1 METVIL
7 TFIGEDKPG
16 IIERIAKVIFL
27 HNGSWQD
34 SQFSHMAGQF
44 AGFAKITVPQKHT
57 DALLSDLREL
67 SGLLVKVTQDDAVE
81 SGEAKTA
88 KLNIIGNDR
97 PGIVQEVSQ
106 ILAQLHVN
114 VIEFKTFCES
124 APNWG
129 SPVFKAQIRVS
140 VPLHLENEVLKEALE
155 ALGDDLILELEL

>member
-16 IIERIAKVIFL
+16 IIERIAKIIFL

-34 SQFSHMAGQF
+34 SRFSHMAGQF
-44 AGFAKITVPQKHT
+44 AGFAKIAVPQKNT
-57 DALLSDLREL
+57 NALLDDLRDL
-67 SGLLVKVTQDDAVE
+67 SGLLIKVTQEDDENNSE
-81 SGEAKTA
+81 SKTA
-88 KLNIIGNDR
+88 HLNIVGNDR

-114 VIEFKTFCES
+114 VIEFKTFCDS

-129 SPVFKAQIRVS
+129 NPVFKAQIKVS
-140 VPLHLENEVLKEALE
+140 IPLHLQTEALKEALE
-155 ALGDDLILELEL
+155 ALGDDLILELE